1 MGRKLN
7 CGTNKYIPKVSQI
20 NRHSHKND
28 GWFHLKQN
36 QTQAGRADRG
46 HGRMDGEDMD
56 TTHYTLCWF
65 LLWLFKASLNSKH
78 VLFFFFCI
86 LYQKLEKVR
95 VWAKPGPRPVF
106 RNRLVWHTVTAT
118 CWYPVHGYVHWKAEP
133 QSWEPWPMN
142 TIHYLVFFFL
152 KVCNSWFQP
161 RTTFKFES
169 PEIQNMI
176 CGFREKWAL
185 LFWLERW

>member
-78 VLFFFFCI
+78 VLFFFVFCI

-95 VWAKPGPRPVF
+95 VWVKPGPPPVF

-118 CWYPVHGYVHWKAEP
+118 RLISC
-133 QSWEPWPMN
+133 PWLCALEGW
-142 TIHYLVFFFL
+142 TSELRTVAYEHDSLLGFFL
-152 KVCNSWFQP
+152 PKGLQLMISTQNHFQIWIPRNSEHDPWF
-161 RTTFKFES
+161 
-169 PEIQNMI
+169 
-176 CGFREKWAL
+176 
-185 LFWLERW
+185 

>member
-7 CGTNKYIPKVSQI
+7 CETNKYIPKVSQI
-20 NRHSHKND
+20 NRHSHKNY

-78 VLFFFFCI
+78 VLFFSFAFYTRSWRRSECESNLALDLFLETDLSGIQLQPLADI
-86 LYQKLEKVR
+86 LSMAMCAGRLNLRAE
-95 VWAKPGPRPVF
+95 
-106 RNRLVWHTVTAT
+106 NRGLWTRFTT
-118 CWYPVHGYVHWKAEP
+118 CF
-133 QSWEPWPMN
+133 
-142 TIHYLVFFFL
+142 FFFL

-176 CGFREKWAL
+176 RGFREKWAL